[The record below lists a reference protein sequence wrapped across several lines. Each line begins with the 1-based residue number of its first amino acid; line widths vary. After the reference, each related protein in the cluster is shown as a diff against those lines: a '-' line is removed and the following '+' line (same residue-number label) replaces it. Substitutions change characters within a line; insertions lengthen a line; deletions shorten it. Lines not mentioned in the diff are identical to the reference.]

1 MTIAFCSMIKR
12 EQQDLHAMVQ
22 DLMKWVLYR
31 SVMKMLFHQFVQ
43 KPTSSYCISTNHFH
57 LISLM

>member
-1 MTIAFCSMIKR
+1 MIKR